1 MMKYAYFIWKNLGR
15 KKVRTVL
22 TILSIMVAFLL
33 FGLLRTLG
41 SAFDQGTELAGE
53 DRLATIHKIS
63 LIQPLPFNYVAKV
76 QSMEGVADV
85 THASWFGGYYQDPKN
100 QFAQFAVDG
109 EKYFSMYSDLMTL
122 PEEQMA
128 AWKKN
133 RIGAVVGRATANRFG
148 WKLGDRVPI
157 ISTIFQQKN
166 GSFTWEFVIEGIY
179 DVKDARA
186 DSTAFLFRYDYY
198 DEAKSFGN
206 GTIGWMII
214 KVKDPQESPRL
225 AAEVDAMFANSFAE
239 TKTSSEK
246 DFAASFAKQ
255 FGDIGLITSY
265 ILGAVFFTML
275 LVAGNTMAQSVRERI
290 PELAILKTL
299 GFSDL
304 AILNMVLAESLLI
317 AVIGGALGL
326 GAAWLITQ
334 GMADKVAAF
343 MPGFVMTSGVV
354 SLGVIVMIFLGL
366 LTGILPAIQG
376 MRLSIVNALGR
387 R

>member
-1 MMKYAYFIWKNLGR
+1 MKYFYFVWKNLGR

-22 TILSIMVAFLL
+22 TILSIAVAFLL

-41 SAFDQGTELAGE
+41 SAFEQGTELAGE

-63 LIQPLPFNYVAKV
+63 LIQPLPVSYVARV
-76 QSMEGVADV
+76 QALDGVGTV
-85 THASWFGGYYQDPKN
+85 THASWFGGYYQEQKN
-100 QFAQFAVDG
+100 QFSQFAIEA
-109 EKYFSMYSDLMTL
+109 EKYFSIYSDLMTL
-122 PEEQMA
+122 PEEQME

-133 RIGAVVGRATANRFG
+133 RIGAVVGRATATRFG
-148 WKLGDRVPI
+148 WKVGDRVPI
-157 ISTIFQQKN
+157 ISTIWQQKDGN
-166 GSFTWEFVIEGIY
+166 RTWEFEIEGIY
-179 DVKDARA
+179 DVKDARG
-186 DSTAFLFRYDYY
+186 DSTSFLFHYDYY
-198 DEAKSFGN
+198 DEAKSFGT
-206 GTIGWMII
+206 GTVGWMII
-214 KVKDPQESPRL
+214 KVEDPLQAPEI
-225 AAEVDAMFANSFAE
+225 AKAVDTMFANSFAE

-255 FGDIGLITSY
+255 FGDIGLITTY

-299 GFSDL
+299 GFSDI
-304 AILNMVLAESLLI
+304 AVLNMVLAESMLI
-317 AVIGGALGL
+317 AFIGGSLGL
-326 GAAWLITQ
+326 GLAWLLAS

-343 MPGFVMTSGVV
+343 LPGFVLTGAVI
-354 SLGVIVMIFLGL
+354 SLGVLVMFLLGL
-366 LTGILPAIQG
+366 LTGILPALQG

>member
-1 MMKYAYFIWKNLGR
+1 MKYFYFVWKNLGR

-22 TILSIMVAFLL
+22 TILSIAVAFLL

-41 SAFDQGTELAGE
+41 SAFEQGTELAGE

-63 LIQPLPFNYVAKV
+63 LIQPLPVSYVNRV
-76 QSMEGVADV
+76 QALDGVDTV

-100 QFAQFAVDG
+100 QFAQFAIEA
-109 EKYFSMYSDLMTL
+109 EKYFSIYSDLMTL
-122 PEEQMA
+122 PEEQME

-133 RIGAVVGRATANRFG
+133 RVGAVVGRATATRFE
-148 WKLGDRVPI
+148 WKIGDRVPI
-157 ISTIFQQKN
+157 ISPIFSQKD
-166 GSFTWEFVIEGIY
+166 GSGTWEFVIEGIY
-179 DVKDARA
+179 DVKDSRA
-186 DSTAFLFRYDYY
+186 DSSAFLFHYDYY
-198 DEAKSFGN
+198 DEARNFGS
-206 GTIGWMII
+206 GTVGWLIV
-214 KVKDPQESPRL
+214 KVKDPQQAP
-225 AAEVDAMFANSFAE
+225 EVATAIDAMFANSFAE

-255 FGDIGLITSY
+255 FGDIGLITTY

-299 GFSDL
+299 GFSDI
-304 AILNMVLAESLLI
+304 AVLNMVLAESLLI
-317 AVIGGALGL
+317 ALIGGALGL
-326 GAAWLITQ
+326 GLAWMLASAMAAQ
-334 GMADKVAAF
+334 VAAF
-343 MPGFVMTSGVV
+343 LPGFVLTGAVI
-354 SLGVIVMIFLGL
+354 SLGVLVMILLGL
-366 LTGILPAIQG
+366 LTGILPALQG

>member
-1 MMKYAYFIWKNLGR
+1 MKYFYFVWKNLGR

-22 TILSIMVAFLL
+22 TILSIAVAFLL

-41 SAFDQGTELAGE
+41 SAFEQGTELAGE

-63 LIQPLPFNYVAKV
+63 LIQPLPVSYVARV
-76 QSMEGVADV
+76 QALDGVGTV
-85 THASWFGGYYQDPKN
+85 THASWFGGYYQEQKN
-100 QFAQFAVDG
+100 QFSQFAIEA
-109 EKYFSMYSDLMTL
+109 EKYFSIYSDLMTL
-122 PEEQMA
+122 PEEQME

-133 RIGAVVGRATANRFG
+133 RIGAVVGRATATRFG
-148 WKLGDRVPI
+148 WKVGDRVPI
-157 ISTIFQQKN
+157 ISTIWQQKDGN
-166 GSFTWEFVIEGIY
+166 RTWEFEIEGIY
-179 DVKDARA
+179 DVKDARG
-186 DSTAFLFRYDYY
+186 DSTSFLFHYDYY
-198 DEAKSFGN
+198 DEAKSFGT
-206 GTIGWMII
+206 GTVGWMII
-214 KVKDPQESPRL
+214 KVEDPQQAPEI
-225 AAEVDAMFANSFAE
+225 AKAIDTMFANSFAE

-255 FGDIGLITSY
+255 FGDIGLITTY

-299 GFSDL
+299 GFSDI
-304 AILNMVLAESLLI
+304 AVLNMVLAESMLI
-317 AVIGGALGL
+317 AFIGGSLGL
-326 GAAWLITQ
+326 GLAWLLAS

-343 MPGFVMTSGVV
+343 LPGFVLTGAVI
-354 SLGVIVMIFLGL
+354 SLGVLVMFLLGL
-366 LTGILPAIQG
+366 LTGILPALQG

>member
-1 MMKYAYFIWKNLGR
+1 MKYLYFIWKNLGR
-15 KKVRTVL
+15 KKMRTLL
-22 TILSIMVAFLL
+22 TILSIAIAFLL

-41 SAFDQGTELAGE
+41 TAFELGAELSGE

-63 LIQPLPFNYVAKV
+63 LIQPLPYSHVTKIQNVN
-76 QSMEGVADV
+76 GVESV

-100 QFAQFAVDG
+100 QFAQFAVEG
-109 EKYFSMYSDLMTL
+109 EKYLSIYSDLMSL
-122 PEEQMA
+122 PPEQLE

-148 WKLGDRVPI
+148 WKVGDRVPI
-157 ISTIFQQKN
+157 ISTIFPQKS
-166 GSFTWEFVIEGIY
+166 GSYTWEFVIEGIY

-186 DSTAFLFRYDYY
+186 DSTAFLFHYDYY
-198 DEAKSFGN
+198 DEAKSFDN
-206 GTIGWMII
+206 GSVGWII
-214 KVKDPQESPRL
+214 VKVATPDESPRI
-225 AAEVDAMFANSFAE
+225 AAEIDGLFANSFAE

-246 DFAASFAKQ
+246 EFAASFAKQ
-255 FGDIGLITSY
+255 FGDIGLITTY

-299 GFSDL
+299 GFSDV
-304 AILNMVLAESLLI
+304 AVLNMVLAESLLI
-317 AVIGGALGL
+317 SCIGGALGL
-326 GAAWLITQ
+326 GFAWLITS
-334 GMADKVAAF
+334 GMSEQVAAF
-343 MPGFVMTSGVV
+343 LPGFVMGLSVAILGVV
-354 SLGVIVMIFLGL
+354 LMILLGL
-366 LTGILPAIQG
+366 LTGILPALQG